1 MNRSLQSSRF
11 YNWLLERPQDIDA
24 DVEGREDILRGCR
37 DFEAFAKKVLKDKK
51 APYRMAWMTALAY
64 AEQLAGD
71 SDKSAKTLAKA
82 SKLNGSDLEREN
94 LKRIKLWCDVCNM
107 NKSGLGKLQAEQIKN
122 LVDKVSRNTDLT
134 KTYLYKDYIPGQ
146 IEYDFV
152 ATMLVPTMVDGYIIK
167 GDLPGVAIIINAT
180 RNISYTYGSSYI
192 NLLDY
197 RASIQ
202 DLKILLAY
210 SDGSIKE
217 DNLKKAFVPQLDLNM
232 LNDMTGTRL
241 LRCGMFKEAIT
252 YLEAVP
258 NAWTQEQEFY
268 AYMSSRGL
276 NDVEPFRRAKY
287 AVDVESNPT
296 DQNIKV
302 DYCKSAID
310 LLSRISNAVNAI
322 EKASL
327 TYELANLLFQATP
340 RGGLW
345 SISDRQWSSYNQD
358 TTLANYAIGLVDNAL
373 KGLTDID
380 SQRKLWY
387 AKASLINPE

>member
-1 MNRSLQSSRF
+1 M
-11 YNWLLERPQDIDA
+11 
-24 DVEGREDILRGCR
+24 
-37 DFEAFAKKVLKDKK
+37 
-51 APYRMAWMTALAY
+51 
-64 AEQLAGD
+64 
-71 SDKSAKTLAKA
+71 
-82 SKLNGSDLEREN
+82 
-94 LKRIKLWCDVCNM
+94 
-107 NKSGLGKLQAEQIKN
+107 
-122 LVDKVSRNTDLT
+122 
-134 KTYLYKDYIPGQ
+134 
-146 IEYDFV
+146 
-152 ATMLVPTMVDGYIIK
+152 
-167 GDLPGVAIIINAT
+167 
-180 RNISYTYGSSYI
+180 
-192 NLLDY
+192 
-197 RASIQ
+197 
-202 DLKILLAY
+202 LAY

-310 LLSRISNAVNAI
+310 LLSRISNADNAI

-387 AKASLINPE
+387 AKASLINPEWKYRYNDTYSQILGYAWLKDAKLQPELFMKLGKSRASDPEEIRYCDVLQCYMRNKF